1 MRAVVHDRYGP
12 PDVLRLD
19 EVDRPVPREDEV
31 LVRVCATTVNR
42 RDLPPPRRRSGHV
55 AVVRGPAPTQAADPG
70 QRTGRVVEAAGRAV
84 TRCAAGDQVFGLN
97 PWLLGAHA
105 ESVCVSARGLIAH
118 KPVGLSF
125 AHAAAVCDGGL
136 NALACLRRAR
146 VQSA

>member
-1 MRAVVHDRYGP
+1 
-12 PDVLRLD
+12 
-19 EVDRPVPREDEV
+19 
-31 LVRVCATTVNR
+31 
-42 RDLPPPRRRSGHV
+42 
-55 AVVRGPAPTQAADPG
+55 
-70 QRTGRVVEAAGRAV
+70 VVEAAGRAV

-105 ESVCVSARGLIAH
+105 EFVCVSARGLIAH